1 MSIIISFF
9 VCGNK
14 FQQKQSKHLNIN
26 NSNNEAM
33 H

>member
-1 MSIIISFF
+1 MFIIISGF

-14 FQQKQSKHLNIN
+14 FQQKQFKYLNIN
-26 NSNNEAM
+26 NNNNEAM